1 MWTAAATGSG
11 RWSKEPARNSER
23 RSDGNRKNNA
33 LYARVQKV
41 DEKLPLRGSELT
53 PARSLG
59 NVYTCGKVGVPLV
72 RESGCPLTCV
82 CGSCGRVIEAWSDGN
97 PYYLDR
103 DGQKHYAYHPNH
115 ERLDRCIGNDLPH
128 LCLACGEKFNV
139 DSLAPIKAC
148 PKCGSADIVRT
159 YELDGQ
165 RCPYCK
171 AGIFTVDPDYDCIS

>member
-1 MWTAAATGSG
+1 MRQVADAK
-11 RWSKEPARNSER
+11 RF
-23 RSDGNRKNNA
+23 
-33 LYARVQKV
+33 
-41 DEKLPLRGSELT
+41 
-53 PARSLG
+53 
-59 NVYTCGKVGVPLV
+59 
-72 RESGCPLTCV
+72 V
-82 CGSCGRVIEAWSDGN
+82 CGSCRRAIEAWSDGN

-128 LCLACGEKFNV
+128 LCLACDEKFNV

-171 AGIFTVDPDYDCIS
+171 AGIFTVDPDYYCIS